1 MDGVIDDQ
9 DGNVDRGL
17 DENSDGDEVRHEAKE
32 MVQLWTDLTRERLEE
47 ALRERWNKD
56 PGVYKRSY

>member
-1 MDGVIDDQ
+1 MKL
-9 DGNVDRGL
+9 VDKG
-17 DENSDGDEVRHEAKE
+17 GIEAKE

-47 ALRERWNKD
+47 ALREPWNKD